1 MQLTP
6 AQRGLSLISYKGV
19 CSAAMRP
26 FAKFLRIL
34 LDFRN
39 KSISPRTTG
48 PKRIRWPW
56 AGFSRRNTHASN
68 AAVSPP
74 SVFFRN
80 GTGRPTDTRPT
91 LYVFCS
97 ERGQRR
103 NRPIIRHCEQDPN
116 AGVSHV
122 AKVRRYQTSENTIS
136 DTCGCW
142 SRQRR
147 QQTARNA

>member
-1 MQLTP
+1 MCARRLCDPLPNFFGYFLIFATSASALGQQGQNVYAGRGQDFP
-6 AQRGLSLISYKGV
+6 AAIPMPATRRFL
-19 CSAAMRP
+19 P
-26 FAKFLRIL
+26 FC
-34 LDFRN
+34 
-39 KSISPRTTG
+39 
-48 PKRIRWPW
+48 
-56 AGFSRRNTHASN
+56 
-68 AAVSPP
+68 
-74 SVFFRN
+74 FFRN

-103 NRPIIRHCEQDPN
+103 NRPIVRHCEQNPN